1 VQNCHPLDHNRY
13 NHDQAAITSVLNKA
27 IYGDP
32 EKAAA
37 AAEYIATHT
46 LLSPDSVASGGNAI
60 AIWPALQHSL
70 KSRKVPPPRESGSRM
85 RSSVDGRALCYRWL
99 IIVSVCS

>member
-1 VQNCHPLDHNRY
+1 VSLLGLPDGPGLQQVQNCHPLDHNRY
-13 NHDQAAITSVLNKA
+13 NRKVDDQAAITSVLNKA

-46 LLSPDSVASGGNAI
+46 LLSPDSAASGGNAI
-60 AIWPALQHSL
+60 AIWPALQNSL
-70 KSRKVPPPRESGSRM
+70 KSRKVPPPRERG
-85 RSSVDGRALCYRWL
+85 LE
-99 IIVSVCS
+99 